1 MEKHSLILGMGKSG
15 QSVARHLSRLGL
27 PFAAADTRDDAA
39 LRADWL
45 TQYPS
50 VSVTMGTL
58 PDSLLDNVAE
68 LIVSPGIA
76 LDIPLIVAA
85 KDKGIVVRG
94 DIDLA
99 LHATELPVVLITGSN
114 GKSTVTALVGELLN
128 AVGVRAEVGGN
139 FGTPALDLLTTD
151 AQALVLEVSSFQL
164 ESTDFT
170 GLSPKSSPVAA
181 TVLNI
186 SQDHL
191 DRHGTLAHYA
201 DIKET
206 ALHTSRRAVLNRD
219 DSMVAAMAE
228 RASGEVI
235 WFGTAT
241 PTQPGDF
248 GLMTIAGES
257 WLVQAVANAPAL
269 QILPVHELGLV
280 GWHNQ
285 MNVLAALALVQAVV
299 PDVALNDDRL
309 LNVLR
314 QFTGLPHR
322 AQSVGVIDGVRFI
335 DDSKATNV
343 GAAVAAIV
351 GMTPPLVL
359 IAGGQGKGQDFA
371 PLAESLVG
379 RCAGL
384 VLLGQDQALIADV
397 LQKQPGATWP
407 VRRVRSMVE
416 AVQAAAELAP
426 PQSTVLLAPACASL
440 DMFTNYMDRGHQ
452 FAAAVAALSAQRTNG
467 TEVTS

>member
-15 QSVARHLSRLGL
+15 QSVARHLSRFGL
-27 PFAAADTRDDAA
+27 PFAAADTRDDVA
-39 LRADWL
+39 LRADWQA
-45 TQYPS
+45 QYPD
-50 VSVTMGTL
+50 VPLTMGAL
-58 PDSLLDNVAE
+58 PESLLDNVAE
-68 LIVSPGIA
+68 LIVSPGIP
-76 LDIPLIVAA
+76 LDMPLIVAA
-85 KDKGIVVRG
+85 QAKGIAVRG

-99 LHATELPVVLITGSN
+99 LHATGLPVVLITGSN

-128 AVGVRAEVGGN
+128 AVGVSAGVGGN
-139 FGTPALDLLTTD
+139 FGTPALDLLATD

-164 ESTDFT
+164 ESTDFS
-170 GLSPKSSPVAA
+170 GLSPLAA

-201 DIKET
+201 EIKET
-206 ALHTSRRAVLNRD
+206 ALHKARRAVLNRD
-219 DSMVAAMAE
+219 DPMVAAMAE

-248 GLMTIAGES
+248 GLVTIAGES
-257 WLVQAVANAPAL
+257 WLAQAVANAPAL
-269 QILPVHELGLV
+269 QILPVQALGLV

-299 PDVALNDDRL
+299 PGVALNDDRL

-314 QFTGLPHR
+314 HFTGLPHR
-322 AQSVGVIDGVRFI
+322 AQSVGVVDGVRYI

-351 GMTPPLVL
+351 GMKPPLVL

-379 RCAGL
+379 RCVGL
-384 VLLGQDQALIADV
+384 VLLGQDQSVIAEAL
-397 LQKQPGATWP
+397 QEQPGATWP
-407 VRRVRSMVE
+407 VRRVNSMIE
-416 AVQAAAELAP
+416 AVQAAADMAP

-440 DMFTNYMDRGHQ
+440 DMFTSYVDRGHQ
-452 FAAAVAALSAQRTNG
+452 FAAAVASLSAKHANG

>member
-1 MEKHSLILGMGKSG
+1 MKKHSLILGMGKSG
-15 QSVARHLSRLGL
+15 QSAARHLSRLGQ

-39 LRADWL
+39 LLAEWQAL
-45 TQYPS
+45 YPS
-50 VSVTMGTL
+50 ISLTMGQL
-58 PDSLLDNVAE
+58 PESVLDDVAQ
-68 LIVSPGIA
+68 IVVSPGIA
-76 LDIPLIVAA
+76 LDMPLIRSARA
-85 KDKGIVVRG
+85 RGIAVRG

-99 LHATELPVVLITGSN
+99 LHATELPAVLITGSN

-128 AVGVRAEVGGN
+128 AVGVSAGVGGN

-164 ESTDFT
+164 ESTDFA
-170 GLSPKSSPVAA
+170 GLSPIAA

-191 DRHGTLAHYA
+191 DRHGSLQHYA
-201 DIKET
+201 KIKET
-206 ALHTSRRAVLNRD
+206 ALHQAQRAVLNRD
-219 DSMVAAMAE
+219 DPMVAPMAE
-228 RASGEVI
+228 QASGEVI
-235 WFGTAT
+235 RFGTDA
-241 PTQPGDF
+241 PAHPGDF

-257 WLVQAVANAPAL
+257 WLVQAVADAPAL

-285 MNVLAALALVQAVV
+285 MNVLAALALVQAVA

-314 QFTGLPHR
+314 HFTGLPHR
-322 AQSVGVIDGVRFI
+322 AQSVAVIDSVRYI

-351 GMTPPLVL
+351 GMKPPLVL

-379 RCAGL
+379 RCAG
-384 VLLGQDQALIADV
+384 VILLGQDQAVIAEA
-397 LQKQPGATWP
+397 LQEQPGAAWP
-407 VRRVRSMVE
+407 VRRVSSMIE
-416 AVQAAAELAP
+416 AVQAAANMAP

-440 DMFTNYMDRGHQ
+440 DMFTSYMDRGHQ
-452 FAAAVAALSAQRTNG
+452 FAAAVVSLSAKHANG